1 MQLKSTNKWCKV
13 FSAMQSS
20 SQTILLPFKGFMKF
34 GFNSYLSTTNSSQNH
49 FCQLLKLHLLI
60 AEIKTRKKT
69 QELLTDQKYFSISLL
84 FLSNVC
90 ILTLIRQ
97 LSLE

>member
-49 FCQLLKLHLLI
+49 FCQLLNYIFNFTLV
-60 AEIKTRKKT
+60 KKT
-69 QELLTDQKYFSISLL
+69 LELLTDQKYFSISLL

>member
-1 MQLKSTNKWCKV
+1 
-13 FSAMQSS
+13 MQSS

-49 FCQLLKLHLLI
+49 FCQFLKLHQFFNFTLV
-60 AEIKTRKKT
+60 KKT
-69 QELLTDQKYFSISLL
+69 LELLTDQKYFSISLL

-90 ILTLIRQ
+90 ILTLIRK